1 MPTRSRPLSAK
12 LLAAIAV
19 LGLAV
24 LGLIGIVLP
33 VIPGLV
39 FLALAALI
47 VARHV
52 PSVDARLRRHRVLGR
67 HMHRVDRFFGLGLA
81 DRMRVAGLVALKGV
95 LDGLDR
101 AADWLGKHASGSR
114 VR

>member
-1 MPTRSRPLSAK
+1 MRTRFRPLSAK

-19 LGLAV
+19 VAFVV
-24 LGLIGIVLP
+24 LGLIGLVLP

-39 FLALAALI
+39 FLALAVLI

-52 PSVDARLRRHRVLGR
+52 PSVEARLRRHRTLGR

-81 DRMRVAGLVALKGV
+81 DQLRVAGLVALKGV

-101 AADWLGKHASGSR
+101 AAAWLGKRMTGSHAG
-114 VR
+114 